1 MPVPPPPPPPPLPPP
16 PPPLGAPPP
25 PPPPAPPVGTDASSL
40 RKADPKGRSA
50 LLADIQQGTR
60 LRKVTQ
66 INDRSAPQIESSKG
80 GNKEGGGSANSRG
93 GSTPPALGDLFAG
106 GFPVLRPAGQ
116 RDAAG
121 ANNSSEAPPPL
132 PPKSPSFQAQP
143 PKSSVQALP
152 TPPAPPGSQTF
163 VQKKKPG
170 RGPGTSGGKLNPPP
184 APPARSPT
192 TELSSR
198 SQQAPAWTPTPQ
210 PGGQLWNGSL
220 HIIDDFESK
229 FTFHTVEDFP
239 PPDEY
244 KPSQKSYP
252 SKIPRSRTPGPW
264 LHAEAAGQS
273 SDDIKGRN
281 SQLSLKTLR

>member
-1 MPVPPPPPPPPLPPP
+1 MPSPPVP
-16 PPPLGAPPP
+16 
-25 PPPPAPPVGTDASSL
+25 
-40 RKADPKGRSA
+40 
-50 LLADIQQGTR
+50 
-60 LRKVTQ
+60 
-66 INDRSAPQIESSKG
+66 
-80 GNKEGGGSANSRG
+80 
-93 GSTPPALGDLFAG
+93 
-106 GFPVLRPAGQ
+106 
-116 RDAAG
+116 G

-143 PKSSVQALP
+143 PKPSVQALP
-152 TPPAPPGSQTF
+152 APPAPPGQPF
-163 VQKKKPG
+163 LQKKRPG

-198 SQQAPAWTPTPQ
+198 SQQAPGWAPTPQTLQ
-210 PGGQLWNGSL
+210 PGGQLWNGGL

-229 FTFHTVEDFP
+229 FTFHSVEDFP

-244 KPSQKSYP
+244 KPCQKIYP

-281 SQLSLKTLR
+281 SQLTLKTLR